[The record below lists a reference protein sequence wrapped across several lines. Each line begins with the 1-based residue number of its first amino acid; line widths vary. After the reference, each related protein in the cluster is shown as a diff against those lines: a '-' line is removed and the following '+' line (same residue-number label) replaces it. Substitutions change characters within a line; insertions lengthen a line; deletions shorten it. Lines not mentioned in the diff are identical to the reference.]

1 MQPLTQSVTIT
12 DQQGL
17 EGYWLERLREHVSD
31 LSARSP
37 WYADVLKNAQ
47 EIRSIDD
54 LRALPFTTKDQL
66 AQHNAQ
72 FLAVAKNRIVDHVF
86 TSGSTGEPVPF
97 VLSERDLQRLAA
109 NEALSLATAGITSED
124 VVQITT
130 TLDKRFMAGLAY
142 WLGLR
147 QIGAGVVRS
156 GPGHALGQWDTVV
169 RCGTTALI
177 AVPSFL
183 LRMLQ
188 EWRQAGLDPRS
199 IGLRK
204 VICIGEPIS
213 DGNGGPNLLAKRILD
228 VCDLQLHG
236 TYAST
241 EMATAFTEPT
251 PFSGHIVP
259 HALILVEVLGDDDR
273 PVPEGSAGEV
283 VATPFGVDAM
293 PLLRYRTGDICTWHG
308 STAADGRYGMRLG
321 PVLGRKEQRMKVKG
335 TTLYPQQVI
344 DALNGEA
351 AVQRFVVL
359 REKDDLGLDT
369 VRVLVDTDPSTLPH
383 LTERLR
389 DRLRVLPLVEVAE
402 RARIERLILDPH
414 KRKPTLFIDNTSHN
428 PRPSPGI

>member
-1 MQPLTQSVTIT
+1 MHPLTDNAAIT

-17 EGYWLERLREHVSD
+17 QGYWLGRLREHLAD
-31 LSARSP
+31 LAKRSP
-37 WYADVLKNAQ
+37 WYQ
-47 EIRSIDD
+47 
-54 LRALPFTTKDQL
+54 RAGIEGAELNSWEHVSKLPFTTKDQL
-66 AQHNAQ
+66 AQHNAH

-97 VLSERDLQRLAA
+97 VLSEPDLQRLAT
-109 NEALSLATAGITSED
+109 NEALSLATAGITSDD

-130 TLDKRFMAGLAY
+130 TLDKRFMAGMAY

-156 GPGHALGQWDTVV
+156 GPGHALGQWDTAV
-169 RCGTTALI
+169 RCGTTTLI

-188 EWRQAGLDPRS
+188 EWKQTGLDPRS

-213 DGNGGPNLLAKRILD
+213 DGNGGPNLLAKRILEL
-228 VCDLQLHG
+228 CDLQLHG

-241 EMATAFTEPT
+241 EMATAFTEPV
-251 PFSGHIVP
+251 PFGGHRVP
-259 HALILVEVLGDDDR
+259 HALILVEVLDDNDR
-273 PVPEGSAGEV
+273 PVPEGSVGEV
-283 VATPFGVDAM
+283 VATPFDVEAM
-293 PLLRYRTGDICTWHG
+293 PLLRYRTGDICTWQGGHD
-308 STAADGRYGMRLG
+308 AKGRYAMMLG

-351 AVQRFVVL
+351 AVRRFVVL
-359 REKDDLGLDT
+359 REKDENGLDA
-369 VRVLVDTDPSTLPH
+369 VRVLVDADASTLPG
-383 LTERLR
+383 LSERLR

-414 KRKPTLFIDNTSHN
+414 KRKPTLFIGDTPNN
-428 PRPSPGI
+428 